1 MSVLEVRDVTKVFP
15 GVKALDSV
23 GLRIERGQIHCIIGE
38 NGAGKS
44 TLIKIMTGIYPAD
57 EGEII
62 INGVRADAYNSKDR
76 KRFNSIAYVPQELDL
91 FNELSVAEN
100 LFMPYK
106 TSGLQGLIDRKKLYK
121 MALPWLDRFKITAEP
136 EDLVKNISISERQML
151 QIARSMTQRDAH
163 ILMLD
168 EPTTSLTTAEADRLF
183 VVLKELKSQG
193 KAIVFISHKLEEI
206 FEIGDH
212 ITVLRNG
219 AKVADT
225 PVGEVDISWV
235 VSKMV
240 GTDVNQDEIYR
251 SERVS
256 GEALM
261 EVKGLTGAKFRD
273 IDFTLFQG
281 EILGFSGLVGSG
293 RTEIMQAIFGC
304 LPVWGGEVRI
314 EGKPWKFGKTDYSV
328 GGGFVY
334 LPEERKQQGILPR
347 LSVKHNITVP
357 LLDRIKRGPFISGR
371 KEADLANEIVRSY
384 GIKITSLDQ
393 LIQNLS
399 GGNQQKAIIGRSM
412 FVHPKILVFDE
423 PTKGIDIGSKV
434 EIYKLMKKLAEEAQ
448 IGVILISSEM
458 NEVLKC
464 SNRII
469 TVYFGNKVGESRA
482 PFNKTD
488 ILNEIMGITDVT
500 KQAEKG

>member
-1 MSVLEVRDVTKVFP
+1 MAVLEARGLTKVFP

-23 GLRIERGQIHCIIGE
+23 GMTIEPGKIFCIIGE

-62 INGVRADAYNSKDR
+62 IDGVRVDAYSGRDK
-76 KRFNSIAYVPQELDL
+76 KLFNTIAYVPQELDL

-106 TSGLQGLIDRKKLYK
+106 IHGLRGMVDKKKVQK
-121 MALPWLDRFKITAEP
+121 MAVPWLDRFKISAGP
-136 EDLVKNISISERQML
+136 EELVKNISVSERQML
-151 QIARSMTQRDAH
+151 QIARSMTDGGAK

-168 EPTTSLTTAEADRLF
+168 EPTTSLTTAEAGRLF
-183 VVLKELKSQG
+183 NVLRELKAQG

-219 AKVADT
+219 IKVADT
-225 PVGEVDISWV
+225 PAGEVDISWV
-235 VSKMV
+235 ISKMV
-240 GTDVNQDEIYR
+240 GGDVNREEIYR
-251 SERVS
+251 PENPGDDV
-256 GEALM
+256 LM
-261 EVKGLTGAKFRD
+261 EVKGLTGAKFTD
-273 IDFTLFQG
+273 INFTLHRG

-293 RTEIMQAIFGC
+293 RTEIMQAIFGY
-304 LPVWGGEVRI
+304 LPVWAGEVRV

-328 GGGFVY
+328 GSGLIY

-347 LSVKHNITVP
+347 LSVKHNVTVP
-357 LLDRIKRGPFISGR
+357 LLDRIRRGPFISGK
-371 KEADLANEIVRSY
+371 KETGLAQEIIRAYS
-384 GIKITSLDQ
+384 IKTPSLDQ

-434 EIYKLMKKLAEEAQ
+434 EIYKLMKKLAEEEQ

-469 TVYFGNKVGESRA
+469 TVYFGHKAGESSA

-488 ILNEIMGITDVT
+488 ILNEIMGIK
-500 KQAEKG
+500 KQSA

>member
-1 MSVLEVRDVTKVFP
+1 MNVLEARRITKVFP

-23 GLRIERGQIHCIIGE
+23 GLRIEPGKIHCIIGE

-62 INGVRADAYNSKDR
+62 IDGVLADPYNGRDK
-76 KRFNSIAYVPQELDL
+76 KLFGSIAYVPQELDL

-100 LFMPYK
+100 LFLPYK
-106 TSGLQGLIDRKKLYK
+106 TAGLTGLVNRKKMRSL
-121 MALPWLDRFKITAEP
+121 AIPWLDRFKITAGP
-136 EDLVKNISISERQML
+136 EDLVKNISVSERQML
-151 QIARSMTQRDAH
+151 QIARSMTNSDAK

-168 EPTTSLTTAEADRLF
+168 EPTTSLATAEAERLF
-183 VVLKELKSQG
+183 IVLRELKAQG

-219 AKVADT
+219 VKVADT
-225 PVGEVDISWV
+225 PVGDVDISWV
-235 VSKMV
+235 ISKMV
-240 GTDVNQDEIYR
+240 GGDVNQEEVYR
-251 SERVS
+251 SEKVS
-256 GEALM
+256 DGILM
-261 EVKGLTGAKFRD
+261 EVRGLTGAKFNN
-273 IDFTLFQG
+273 IDFTLRRG
-281 EILGFSGLVGSG
+281 EVLGFSGLVGSG
-293 RTEIMQAIFGC
+293 RTEIMQTIFGY
-304 LPVWGGEVRI
+304 LPAWAGEATI
-314 EGKPWKFGKTDYSV
+314 DGKPWQFGKTNYSV
-328 GGGFVY
+328 EGGFVY

-347 LSVKHNITVP
+347 LSVKHNLTVP
-357 LLDRIKRGPFISGR
+357 LLDQVKSGPFIAGK
-371 KEADLANEIVRSY
+371 KEAALAHDIIRAY
-384 GIKITSLDQ
+384 GIKTASLEQ

-412 FVHPKILVFDE
+412 FIHPKILVFDE

-434 EIYKLMKKLAEEAQ
+434 EIYKLMKRLAEEEQ
-448 IGVILISSEM
+448 IGIILISSEL
-458 NEVLKC
+458 NELLKC

-469 TVYFGNKVGESRA
+469 TVYFGKKVGESSA

-488 ILNEIMGITDVT
+488 ILNEIMGI
-500 KQAEKG
+500 KRS